1 MLVDDAKAI
10 KQRKIVKTKKRDK
23 GAAQAHKKEDEEE
36 KEIMNAELELED
48 SGSDDWEDV
57 EEVVQRADSD
67 EEELGEEFADKE
79 NDWEDD
85 DSEEAEKGMQID
97 SAGQEKKEKG
107 KIWDQQQEPLQE
119 GEELEYDGSAY

>member
-1 MLVDDAKAI
+1 MQAVSKKDKNLKRANPQRKQDEEMLVDDAKAI

-57 EEVVQRADSD
+57 EDVVQRADSD

-85 DSEEAEKGMQID
+85 DSEEAEKGM
-97 SAGQEKKEKG
+97 
-107 KIWDQQQEPLQE
+107 
-119 GEELEYDGSAY
+119 